1 MLHELY
7 IKILSSLRA
16 FVNRQKGYFIS
27 RTQFFAK
34 PSQFF
39 ATVLLYMLYM
49 VGNMRIS
56 LSALGYNSERGDRY
70 ARLKNAPTASEKI

>member
-7 IKILSSLRA
+7 IKILSSLRV

-39 ATVLLYMLYM
+39 ATVLLYI